1 MPVGH
6 SRGPELASVFTSLM
20 VFALVTVG
28 LRCYTAVFILKRF
41 YAEDWLSVVTL
52 ATYVFY
58 SFCGLM
64 AIHFGLGNHV
74 QNVPLSQHSKAL
86 FWKYMG
92 KCSYVLV
99 ATLVKWVVGLL
110 LLRICSHQ
118 RWQRNTIRTLL
129 AIITVFNVFYIF
141 TVIFQCWP
149 IPYYWYIYTPSKT
162 NPIKGS
168 CNSHPL
174 AIIPTYVCMGLNVVA
189 DWTLALLPVSVV
201 WKSSMDRK
209 TKVSVVGILAIGSVA
224 SLATVARIP
233 YARQLVDKPDYLYNF
248 TDLAIWSTVEIGLG
262 LGASSLA
269 TLKPFFRQIGVIFE
283 TRKPSFFTNSK
294 NASTGASSLER
305 SWRTRKRSNPL
316 STGLSGSFTEI
327 GDEERELDM
336 LPSKSSEAGIGGVLP
351 SSRPAS
357 FIITRPLA
365 SHPVSPTRHYF
376 HDFHAS

>member
-1 MPVGH
+1 MTEGK
-6 SRGPELASVFTSLM
+6 SRGPELASVFTALM
-20 VFALVTVG
+20 VFAIVTVG

-52 ATYVFY
+52 ATYVAY

-74 QNVPLSQHSKAL
+74 HNVPMSQHPKAL

-92 KCSYVLV
+92 KCFYVLV
-99 ATLVKWVVGLL
+99 AVLVKWVVGLL

-149 IPYYWYIYTPSKT
+149 IPYYWYIYTPSEH
-162 NPIKGS
+162 NRIKGS

-174 AIIPTYVCMGLNVVA
+174 ATIPTYVSMALNVVA

-209 TKVSVVGILAIGSVA
+209 TKASVVGILAIGSIA
-224 SLATVARIP
+224 SLATVTRIP
-233 YARQLVDKPDYLYNF
+233 YARQLLDKPDYLYNF

-269 TLKPFFRQIGVIFE
+269 TLKPFFRQLNILLE
-283 TRKPSFFTNSK
+283 TRLPSLFTNSN
-294 NASTGASSLER
+294 NASTGTSSLER
-305 SWRTRKRSNPL
+305 SWKARKRSNPL
-316 STGLSGSFTEI
+316 STGLSGTFTEI

-336 LPSKSSEAGIGGVLP
+336 LPSKSSEAGIGGAIPP
-351 SSRPAS
+351 SHHAPV
-357 FIITRPLA
+357 IITRPLA
-365 SHPVSPTRHYF
+365 SHPVSPTRHDF